1 MGCPDSTLLAPA
13 FSLALPDAADRPRP
27 QLLPPKYAYFTRVA
41 DHGGGSGVTIFSYLR
56 RAATRNQIAIVN
68 TKIGYFFELQIVA
81 FN

>member
-13 FSLALPDAADRPRP
+13 FSLALPDAADRPLP
-27 QLLPPKYAYFTRVA
+27 QLLPSKYAYFTRVA

-56 RAATRNQIAIVN
+56 RGASRNEIGIVN
-68 TKIGYFFELQIVA
+68 TKIDYFFELQIVA

>member
-13 FSLALPDAADRPRP
+13 FSLALPDAADRLLP

-41 DHGGGSGVTIFSYLR
+41 DHGGGSGVTILSYLR
-56 RAATRNQIAIVN
+56 RGASRNEIGIVN
-68 TKIGYFFELQIVA
+68 TQIDYFLELQIVA

>member
-13 FSLALPDAADRPRP
+13 FSLALPDAADRPLP
-27 QLLPPKYAYFTRVA
+27 QLLLPKYAYFTRVA

-56 RAATRNQIAIVN
+56 GGASRNQIAIVN
-68 TKIGYFFELQIVA
+68 TKIDYFFELQIVA

>member
-41 DHGGGSGVTIFSYLR
+41 DHGGCSGVTIFSYLR
-56 RAATRNQIAIVN
+56 RGATPNEIGIVN
-68 TKIGYFFELQIVA
+68 TKIDYFFELQIVA

>member
-13 FSLALPDAADRPRP
+13 FSLALPDAADRPLP

-56 RAATRNQIAIVN
+56 RWASRNQIGIVN
-68 TKIGYFFELQIVA
+68 TKIDYFFELQIVG